1 MKMLSGSLKDFAS
14 EKKVTEPRGSLAP
27 NGSLRRSM
35 DSSEKNQVLKSPQP
49 VELSG
54 SDRSSPSRQHDRELE
69 GQLSVGHGVCLKGT
83 IKECRV
89 LSIRGDV
96 EADIECDRLVIDE
109 NGRLEGSV
117 ISASADV
124 GGNFSG
130 TASVK
135 DEVLIRSTGCL
146 SGELSY
152 GSIRIELGGKVRGK
166 FSDSGAYNNL
176 STEDSGARIEN
187 SEMHQMA
194 RRDEHVVLNSGLA
207 VANNS
212 TKIKGEK

>member
-14 EKKVTEPRGSLAP
+14 EKKVMEPRGSLAP
-27 NGSLRRSM
+27 NGGLRRST
-35 DSSEKNQVLKSPQP
+35 DSSDRNQVLNSPTPAELSSSGRSTLSPQ
-49 VELSG
+49 
-54 SDRSSPSRQHDRELE
+54 HDPELE

-109 NGRLEGSV
+109 NGRLEGSI

-135 DEVLIRSTGCL
+135 GEVLIRSTGCL

-166 FSDSGAYNNL
+166 FSDSCADNNV

-194 RRDEHVVLNSGLA
+194 RKDEYVVPNSGLA
-207 VANNS
+207 AANNS
-212 TKIKGEK
+212 IKIQGEK